1 MSTVAAL
8 RRLNASGMLARRRI
22 CIAPST
28 STISTRLIG
37 VGHNSNYN
45 RLSLSETN
53 HVNSKYRRQFH
64 SSIVVGKDDYPVH
77 TVLPFPALSPTMETG
92 TIASWELSEGD
103 AFSAGSV
110 LCSIETDKATMD
122 YEAQDDGFI
131 AKILKDGPD
140 ASDLPIGTPI
150 AIVVEELEDVAAFA
164 DYVVLE
170 DEDGSGVGGVST
182 SSADA
187 PIAPSSASTTAALV
201 VGGDSGT
208 SFLLP
213 SARFLAESKY
223 VKLSFKMLMTMVV
236 LMSVA

>member
-22 CIAPST
+22 CIAAST
-28 STISTRLIG
+28 SSVSTRLIG
-37 VGHNSNYN
+37 VGHNSNSNYN
-45 RLSLSETN
+45 RLSLSEIN
-53 HVNSKYRRQFH
+53 DVNSKYRRQFH

-92 TIASWELSEGD
+92 TIANWELSEGD
-103 AFSAGSV
+103 EFSAGSV

-131 AKILKDGPD
+131 AKILRDGPD

-170 DEDGSGVGGVST
+170 DEGSAGAGDVSA

-187 PIAPSSASTTAALV
+187 PIAPTSVSTTAAPV

-223 VKLSFKMLMTMVV
+223 VT
-236 LMSVA
+236 